1 MKKFKVFFLIMLSFT
16 LPALSQQSIPDSLK
30 TSLFETRNDSVKA
43 ILLLDLSKYYY
54 SFEQDSAIYYANQS
68 IVFSEKL
75 GLKKYQASALNV
87 IGVSNL
93 IKSEFESALKAHFGA
108 LTIRESIN
116 DSVGMLESNL
126 NLGNIYYRSG
136 EIEKAA
142 GMYQKALVFGLKTNN
157 SKGVALIYNNLGSFH
172 KDKWRVNKKTED
184 FDLAMD
190 YLQKALEI
198 KESTKD
204 SRGMI
209 NSLLLLSELNWES
222 GDRKKGIQIMNR
234 ALDLTENENDIES
247 NISVLSQISDF
258 YRLDNNLGKA
268 MDSAEEA
275 YALSVG
281 IKSKFQITI
290 TSAKISNIALLQN
303 DYKKAYEYLFIQKTN
318 DEALFNENRQ
328 KIRDELTIQYES
340 EKKELENQGLL
351 QQQEFSRL
359 SLNRKNELLI
369 TIFIA
374 ALCLIIL
381 LWIQVKNNRKLKI
394 AHNKLKE
401 SHALVKKQ
409 HLQIQ
414 SQTNH
419 LNESNQALSKA
430 NTFRDK
436 IFSIISHDL
445 RTPFANLQGTIEL
458 WNFEM
463 LSDQELREM
472 MKLISRDTKAV
483 SLMLENLLIWARTQM
498 GANTVQI
505 GEFDLNKLIEANIE
519 FFNLQMARKKQE
531 VINNIPLD
539 QRVVTDKDRLNF
551 IIRNIIMNSIKFTPI
566 GGKIFI
572 EIGGENKNWII
583 IRDTGLGMDEDK
595 KARLF
600 ENRNQS
606 TKGTDGETGTG
617 IGLMLCKDFA
627 DSIDAE
633 LEVES
638 SINRGTI
645 FVIKLKK
652 INIPVD
658 LIS

>member
-1 MKKFKVFFLIMLSFT
+1 
-16 LPALSQQSIPDSLK
+16 
-30 TSLFETRNDSVKA
+30 
-43 ILLLDLSKYYY
+43 
-54 SFEQDSAIYYANQS
+54 
-68 IVFSEKL
+68 
-75 GLKKYQASALNV
+75 
-87 IGVSNL
+87 
-93 IKSEFESALKAHFGA
+93 
-108 LTIRESIN
+108 
-116 DSVGMLESNL
+116 
-126 NLGNIYYRSG
+126 
-136 EIEKAA
+136 
-142 GMYQKALVFGLKTNN
+142 
-157 SKGVALIYNNLGSFH
+157 
-172 KDKWRVNKKTED
+172 
-184 FDLAMD
+184 
-190 YLQKALEI
+190 
-198 KESTKD
+198 
-204 SRGMI
+204 
-209 NSLLLLSELNWES
+209 
-222 GDRKKGIQIMNR
+222 
-234 ALDLTENENDIES
+234 
-247 NISVLSQISDF
+247 
-258 YRLDNNLGKA
+258 
-268 MDSAEEA
+268 
-275 YALSVG
+275 
-281 IKSKFQITI
+281 
-290 TSAKISNIALLQN
+290 
-303 DYKKAYEYLFIQKTN
+303 
-318 DEALFNENRQ
+318 
-328 KIRDELTIQYES
+328 
-340 EKKELENQGLL
+340 LL